1 MASLCSERESAFN
14 PASLLMSRLCFV
26 VGLVWLFRLQPLFID
41 CVAAR
46 LVLLTFIAIV
56 VASRCCFLF
65 LFCFLVL
72 LPTGALIVRT
82 L

>member
-1 MASLCSERESAFN
+1 
-14 PASLLMSRLCFV
+14 MSRLCFV

-56 VASRCCFLF
+56 VASRRCFVGALAYWVPD
-65 LFCFLVL
+65 CSPVVMLVL
-72 LPTGALIVRT
+72 SLDVVVVVLGGISRSR
-82 L
+82 